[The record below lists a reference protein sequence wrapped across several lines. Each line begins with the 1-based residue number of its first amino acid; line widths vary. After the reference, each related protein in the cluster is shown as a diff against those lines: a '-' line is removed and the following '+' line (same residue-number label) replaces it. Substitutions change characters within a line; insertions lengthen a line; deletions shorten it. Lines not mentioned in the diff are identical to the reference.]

1 MKYII
6 FFEVIQMGFASLFQK
21 KNNYFDKQM
30 KPQCGYCQFGR
41 RTKEGNRILCDKIV
55 SLKEETDSCGK
66 FVYSPLKRV
75 PIKQLKNEGFVADE
89 EMYVEIVEKEPEKEP
104 EKKPEAE
111 APKAEEPAPAV
122 EAAPAEE
129 PAQETPVEEAPA
141 EAVQEAVENTVSAV
155 PGFDNLNE
163 LSNAAAEIEAAAA
176 EQTN

>member
-1 MKYII
+1 
-6 FFEVIQMGFASLFQK
+6 MGFASLFQK
-21 KNNYFDKQM
+21 KTNYFDKQM

-41 RTKEGNRILCDKIV
+41 RTKEGNRILCDKLV

-89 EMYVEIVEKEPEKEP
+89 EMYVEIVEKEPEK
-104 EKKPEAE
+104 KPEP
-111 APKAEEPAPAV
+111 APAKAEESAV
-122 EAAPAEE
+122 EAAPA
-129 PAQETPVEEAPA
+129 PVEEAAPA
-141 EAVQEAVENTVSAV
+141 EQAQQSPAEAVEAVQEAADNAEATAV

-163 LSNAAAEIEAAAA
+163 LANAAAEIEAAAA